1 MLYNCVLSGVWCK
14 KPPSR
19 SGNLLTMI
27 LLRKDPHF
35 FLPMSPQALC
45 QLPWAR
51 TCGQWPGHL
60 TGRFLKFGDALWLD
74 YLHLYSWFSWLVDFT
89 VHHFTIDS
97 KRLNYYQLWL
107 QWLVH
112 LRLKS
117 IVIPLLKYLTNFD
130 PISLTMGRSFD
141 YNASITLFGWVPICG
156 FIPYS
161 IMIYYI
167 VAFFNISM
175 GDGTNL

>member
-1 MLYNCVLSGVWCK
+1 MLKSWAAFHTRPLLFANVSTGALPASMGKDLRTWAGAFNGTISEVRRCFVTGLLALIFMVQLV
-14 KPPSR
+14 SR
-19 SGNLLTMI
+19 
-27 LLRKDPHF
+27 F
-35 FLPMSPQALC
+35 
-45 QLPWAR
+45 
-51 TCGQWPGHL
+51 
-60 TGRFLKFGDALWLD
+60 
-74 YLHLYSWFSWLVDFT
+74 Y

-130 PISLTMGRSFD
+130 PISLTMGISFD
-141 YNASITLFGWVPICG
+141 YNASIILFGWVPICG

-161 IMIYYI
+161 IMIYRCFFLIYQWGMGLIYNQNLYI
-167 VAFFNISM
+167 YISIY
-175 GDGTNL
+175 LYISIYI